1 MLLYTGEKRAP
12 EYPDLPIVQ
21 EIVPPDK
28 QSLLPLIYGPQAVSR
43 AMAGPPGIPPEI
55 AQIVQTAYADMAKDP
70 EFLADVAKTG
80 FDTGYL
86 SPADIQDSVVK
97 LLQDES
103 MKTTLKR
110 ILG

>member
-1 MLLYTGEKRAP
+1 MKAASAEPP
-12 EYPDLPIVQ
+12 EGVGAGKGNTSRPEGLPF
-21 EIVPPDK
+21 
-28 QSLLPLIYGPQAVSR
+28 A
-43 AMAGPPGIPPEI
+43 GIPPEI

-86 SPADIQDSVVK
+86 SPTDIQDSVVK